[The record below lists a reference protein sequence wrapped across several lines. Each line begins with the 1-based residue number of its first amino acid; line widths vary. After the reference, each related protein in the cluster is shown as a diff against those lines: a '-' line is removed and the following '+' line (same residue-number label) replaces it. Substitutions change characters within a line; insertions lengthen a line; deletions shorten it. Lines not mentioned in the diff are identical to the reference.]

1 MIYLSICFY
10 LELSAE
16 KYVVRVKCLLKQAL
30 KYFAKDKKYLDKLVE
45 TTLIS
50 VAKYGGSDDG
60 FSLSSAI
67 VNFMLQKDG
76 IHKARKAY
84 KR

>member
-1 MIYLSICFY
+1 ML
-10 LELSAE
+10 
-16 KYVVRVKCLLKQAL
+16 QAL
-30 KYFAKDKKYLDKLVE
+30 NLFAKQKKYLDKLVE
-45 TTLIS
+45 ISLIS
-50 VAKYGGSDDG
+50 VAKDGGSDDG

-76 IHKARKAY
+76 IHKARKTY